1 MSAQA
6 TPTPD
11 TSADAQG
18 RRLESWKEIAG
29 YLGRDVTTVRRWE
42 KREGLPVHRLH
53 HSKLGSIYA
62 YTKELDTWRKERVG
76 AGATNASEARH
87 TTGVTALAAPVSTL
101 AAGTEAESN
110 RRPAE
115 THWPRRWL
123 AICGIAV
130 LAVVAVTYIT
140 TRSRAGSARS
150 EIKSLAVL
158 PLENLT
164 GDPSQDYFVDGM
176 TDALITEFAQVQ
188 GLKVISRTSAMHYRG
203 TKKTLPEIA
212 RELNVDAVV
221 EGTVARSGDQVK
233 ITAQLIRAS
242 TDAHLWAGS
251 YARVQSDILPLPA
264 EVAREVTRQI
274 SNQLVPVENKT
285 GSKPTDSVQA
295 YDAYL
300 KGVYFL
306 NKQTP
311 DGIRNAV
318 SYFQEAIEK
327 DHNFA
332 AAYARLSACYATLS
346 SMSEISAS
354 EAYPPA
360 KEAAQKAVALDDNL
374 DRAHTAM
381 AWIATSEW
389 NWTRAE
395 TEYKRAIELNPNSST
410 AHIGYSYLLQTLKKS
425 DESAREERA
434 ANLLDPLSLDT
445 LIISAANSY
454 YRRQYDD
461 GLVKARTA
469 IELYPHVYIFHVLL
483 SNFYSAQGN
492 EKQSA
497 QEILLA
503 EESGDASPQRLAA
516 LKAADEMAGLKGLRR
531 KRIELNKKTAPSQS
545 INAYDIAIDCA
556 AVGDGDQAIAWLEKA
571 LRAHDSKISLIGVEP
586 IFDGIRPDPR
596 FVALL
601 RQMGLDQ
608 SHTSR

>member
-1 MSAQA
+1 
-6 TPTPD
+6 
-11 TSADAQG
+11 
-18 RRLESWKEIAG
+18 
-29 YLGRDVTTVRRWE
+29 
-42 KREGLPVHRLH
+42 
-53 HSKLGSIYA
+53 
-62 YTKELDTWRKERVG
+62 
-76 AGATNASEARH
+76 
-87 TTGVTALAAPVSTL
+87 
-101 AAGTEAESN
+101 
-110 RRPAE
+110 
-115 THWPRRWL
+115 
-123 AICGIAV
+123 
-130 LAVVAVTYIT
+130 
-140 TRSRAGSARS
+140 
-150 EIKSLAVL
+150 
-158 PLENLT
+158 
-164 GDPSQDYFVDGM
+164 
-176 TDALITEFAQVQ
+176 
-188 GLKVISRTSAMHYRG
+188 
-203 TKKTLPEIA
+203 
-212 RELNVDAVV
+212 
-221 EGTVARSGDQVK
+221 
-233 ITAQLIRAS
+233 
-242 TDAHLWAGS
+242 
-251 YARVQSDILPLPA
+251 
-264 EVAREVTRQI
+264 
-274 SNQLVPVENKT
+274 
-285 GSKPTDSVQA
+285 
-295 YDAYL
+295 
-300 KGVYFL
+300 
-306 NKQTP
+306 
-311 DGIRNAV
+311 
-318 SYFQEAIEK
+318 
-327 DHNFA
+327 
-332 AAYARLSACYATLS
+332 
-346 SMSEISAS
+346 
-354 EAYPPA
+354 
-360 KEAAQKAVALDDNL
+360 
-374 DRAHTAM
+374 M

-586 IFDGIRPDPR
+586 IFDGIRSYPR
-596 FVALL
+596 FAALL